1 MEKLT
6 SQTCFHHHLVSSCGK
21 LIYFH
26 KQGSSGTDSERGE
39 VLFSR
44 LSFKRE
50 DNLFLNEANGVA
62 VISTS
67 KGSHLEIIKCRCALH
82 TQKRVIVPCVLV
94 AKHSKKL
101 DDFHYSLLC
110 LTNSNQLEPCLKF
123 KLPYKVKEDVCIL
136 EGPTLMWSHADHVW
150 YTSLQTG
157 VVKQIPFHMSRTAIG
172 ELPLNRGLFVLG
184 LLSVSESD
192 QEVSSQT
199 CGYFIQDEQ
208 KFDGN
213 LVLPH
218 PYISITC
225 CLLVL
230 SAIKTDDVLKTS
242 LVVATSNQQ
251 LLYVENGV
259 VKDVCQLPFTQP
271 EDIQLVNTGKNGD
284 LFVISFSDSH
294 VCAVWKDTLSV
305 ASKWSEVVSLL
316 VDDFLG
322 IGTDQMLLIFK
333 EIDATSQPLRV
344 FLITDLCGVSY
355 SSVRADEPMKP
366 PCAQPENYFF
376 TIQALESRLLSGFT
390 VLQEL
395 QREERAKETVIQQS
409 LLSLTDAT
417 TRHKPA
423 LTLLEQESLA
433 ALWDCD
439 ETKDEIEDDKMQDV
453 LTVSSNPQV
462 DKLWHRVTGDRLV
475 VGVILSVDSTGP
487 VSGVSLFTVTEA
499 DQSSTPTAVQ
509 TQSQVFWL
517 PTLCPST
524 PSPMLPSAPSY
535 ASSSSSSSSSYPE
548 PAAKRS
554 RQQHSTE
561 NSHDLNTGRVA
572 VTALAALT
580 PLLNSG
586 RVKCHVMLH
595 YAPTRDS
602 FHPASN
608 PAPTVL
614 HCGQVVLD
622 LHHDVQTQLVSRPE
636 VKTDE
641 SLEDLLSLMALLD
654 HWTFHIDS
662 PDYSLGDIVGQIQ
675 KRVGCKRIEV
685 SPQHLLINSAGP
697 SAPMLLRWHQITPF
711 QAELSVHTSELQML
725 QFLDLLLASL
735 PGSCTME
742 PVKATR
748 GQSEA
753 QIFSLALEREITSL
767 RDCVSAMLSKEK
779 DDDNKR
785 ISSFISPDPRCEEA
799 LQRCR
804 DDWQR
809 DVERSKRNL
818 CPLVDVQR
826 YRASTESFFKE
837 LLGGDLAA
845 LIETQKTLY
854 S

>member
-1 MEKLT
+1 MENLT

-21 LIYFH
+21 LISFH
-26 KQGSSGTDSERGE
+26 KQGSSETDSERGE

-44 LSFKRE
+44 LSFKKE
-50 DNLFLNEANGVA
+50 DNLFLNEANGAA
-62 VISTS
+62 VIAKS
-67 KGSHLEIIKCRCALH
+67 KGSHVEIIKCRSVLH
-82 TQKRVIVPCVLV
+82 IQKRLIVPCVLV
-94 AKHSKKL
+94 VKNAKKS
-101 DDFHYSLLC
+101 DGFHYSLLC
-110 LTNSNQLEPCLKF
+110 LSNSNQLEPCLKF
-123 KLPYKVKEDVCIL
+123 KLLYKVKGDVWIL
-136 EGPTLMWSHADHVW
+136 EGPTLLWSHDDHVW
-150 YTSLQTG
+150 CTSLQSG
-157 VVKQIPFHMSRTAIG
+157 VVQQMPFDMSHTIIG
-172 ELPLNRGLFVLG
+172 ELPLNKGSFVLG
-184 LLSVSESD
+184 LQSVSEFD
-192 QEVSSQT
+192 QEVTSETS
-199 CGYFIQDEQ
+199 GYFIQDGQ

-230 SAIKTDDVLKTS
+230 SAVKADDGLETS
-242 LVVATSNQQ
+242 SVAATSNQQ

-259 VKDVCQLPFTQP
+259 VRDVCQLPFTHP
-271 EDIQLVNTGKNGD
+271 ENIQQVNTGRNGS
-284 LFVISFSDSH
+284 LFVISFTGSH
-294 VCAVWKDTLSV
+294 VCAVWKDTFTV
-305 ASKWSEVVSLL
+305 ASEWSGVTSVL

-333 EIDATSQPLRV
+333 DTDATSQPLGV

-355 SSVRADEPMKP
+355 SSVQANESMKP
-366 PCAQPENYFF
+366 PCVQPENYLY
-376 TIQALESRLLSGFT
+376 TIQALESRLMSGFT

-395 QREERAKETVIQQS
+395 QREERAKERVIQQS
-409 LLSLTDAT
+409 LQSLMDNTQ
-417 TRHKPA
+417 KPV
-423 LTLLEQESLA
+423 LTPFEQESLV
-433 ALWDCD
+433 ALWDED

-453 LTVSSNPQV
+453 RTVSSNLQV

-475 VGVILSVDSTGP
+475 VGVILSADISEP
-487 VSGVSLFTVTEA
+487 VSGVSLFIVTDSE
-499 DQSSTPTAVQ
+499 QSSTPAAVQ

-524 PSPMLPSAPSY
+524 PSHLLPSTVSNAP
-535 ASSSSSSSSSYPE
+535 SSSSSSSSCPE

-554 RQQHSTE
+554 KQEHSTE

-586 RVKCHVMLH
+586 CVKCHVMLH
-595 YAPTRDS
+595 YAPTRDVFPPS
-602 FHPASN
+602 SK
-608 PAPTVL
+608 PAPTIL

-622 LHHDVQTQLVSRPE
+622 LHSDVQTQLLSRPE

-662 PDYSLGDIVGQIQ
+662 PDYSLGDIVGRIQ

-725 QFLDLLLASL
+725 QFLDLLLATL
-735 PGSCTME
+735 PGSCTVE

-779 DDDNKR
+779 EDDNKR
-785 ISSFISPDPRCEEA
+785 ISSFISPDPRREEP

-826 YRASTESFFKE
+826 YRVLTESFFKE
-837 LLGGDLAA
+837 QLDGDLAA
-845 LIETQKTLY
+845 LIETQKSLY

>member
-355 SSVRADEPMKP
+355 SPMKP

-376 TIQALESRLLSGFT
+376 TIQALESRLLVLLYELDWNFLNVTT
-390 VLQEL
+390 VAALS
-395 QREERAKETVIQQS
+395 TVP
-409 LLSLTDAT
+409 LSNADNCPPLFA
-417 TRHKPA
+417 
-423 LTLLEQESLA
+423 QESLA

-475 VGVILSVDSTGP
+475 VGVILSVDNPEPSVLASHTLP
-487 VSGVSLFTVTEA
+487 LNAIPHVALRPLICLLLF
-499 DQSSTPTAVQ
+499 
-509 TQSQVFWL
+509 FL
-517 PTLCPST
+517 LF
-524 PSPMLPSAPSY
+524 LH
-535 ASSSSSSSSSYPE
+535 PE

-711 QAELSVHTSELQML
+711 QAELSLQML

-767 RDCVSAMLSKEK
+767 RDCV
-779 DDDNKR
+779 
-785 ISSFISPDPRCEEA
+785 
-799 LQRCR
+799 CR